1 MSEKPPEKK
10 SPELFFARYMD
21 IHGKIIPMMLDS
33 LSEDQLRASAVEQ
46 LNPIVWM
53 LWHIYRAEDVGLNRL
68 VTDGVEVFDQGSWAG
83 RLDVQIRYAGTGMT
97 AKEVSALSSRIRID
111 DLKSYGQAV
120 HKRTVEIVNALTGSE
135 LSEVPDNAHINR
147 VMCQEEVLP
156 ECAWSYLSLYYGK
169 TKGWFLMHLGL
180 THSYYHIGQI
190 SLAKKLLV

>member
-1 MSEKPPEKK
+1 MRAFVRDPQVVVEVDHVIFLFDGRFQKGDGVLILPGTNSDESE
-10 SPELFFARYMD
+10 
-21 IHGKIIPMMLDS
+21 I
-33 LSEDQLRASAVEQ
+33 VEG
-46 LNPIVWM
+46 VGM

-83 RLDVQIRYAGTGMT
+83 RLDVQTRYAGTGMT
-97 AKEVSALSSRIRID
+97 AEEVSALSSRIRID

-135 LSEVPDNAHINR
+135 LSEVPDNAHIDR

-156 ECAWSYLSLYYGK
+156 ECAWNYLPLYYGK

-190 SLAKKLLV
+190 SLAKKLLL